1 LKALQ
6 RLAVSAFGASQIAAA
21 CQYSPPPLLN
31 QGQGADTLGDGRL
44 ALAAEAGYGT
54 AASFWQRRGL
64 SNPEVTS
71 GAVGAG
77 RIRYGLGEAFDVGLA
92 GGYGPEHAFVVG
104 PELKWRFAHLSP
116 SKAADAPA
124 FDAALLA
131 GVGVGAADYRY
142 GSRASPRHVFVAP
155 YQGLTASGGVPLIQ
169 MFVGLRLAESETLGN
184 EVSDLTLYPVLAF
197 GVQVRPAV
205 GLTLYAE
212 TDLAGGIT
220 TADTGDSALLFYPT
234 LGASFTFDTSKASD

>member
-1 LKALQ
+1 MNALQ
-6 RLAVSAFGASQIAAA
+6 RIAVGVFGATQLAAA

-31 QGQGADTLGDGRL
+31 QGQGADTLGDQQL

-54 AASFWQRRGL
+54 ATSFWQRRGL

-71 GAVGAG
+71 GFVGAG
-77 RIRYGLGEAFDVGLA
+77 RLRYGLSDALDVGLA
-92 GGYGPEHAFVVG
+92 GGYGPERTFVVG
-104 PELKWRFAHLSP
+104 PEIKWRFAHLSP

-124 FDAALLA
+124 FDAALIA
-131 GVGVGAADYRY
+131 GLGVGAASYRY
-142 GSRASPRHVFVAP
+142 GHGRHVFLAP
-155 YQGLTASGGVPLIQ
+155 YQGLTASGGVPLLQ

-184 EVSDLTLYPVLAF
+184 DVGDLTLYPVLAF
-197 GVQVRPAV
+197 GVQMRPTPA
-205 GLTLYAE
+205 LTLYAE

-234 LGASFTFDTSKASD
+234 LGASFRFDTSPASD

>member
-1 LKALQ
+1 MKALS
-6 RLAVSAFGASQIAAA
+6 RLAVLTFGASQIAAA

-31 QGQGADTLGDGRL
+31 QGQGADTLGDGKL
-44 ALAAEAGYGT
+44 AVAAEAGYGT

-71 GAVGAG
+71 GFVGAG
-77 RIRYGLGEAFDVGLA
+77 RLRFGLGNELDVGLA
-92 GGYGPEHAFVVG
+92 GGYGPEHAFVAG

-116 SKAADAPA
+116 RRAADAPV
-124 FDAALLA
+124 FDAALIA
-131 GVGVGAADYRY
+131 GLGIGAADYRY
-142 GSRASPRHVFVAP
+142 GSGSSPRHVFMAP
-155 YQGLTASGGVPLIQ
+155 YQGITASGGIPLLQ

-184 EVSDLTLYPVLAF
+184 NVSDLTLYPVLAF

-205 GLTLYAE
+205 GFTLYAE

-234 LGASFTFDTSKASD
+234 IGASFTFDTSN